1 MSPGVIKFVCNAA
14 ASGLLALC
22 RRSVAKHRHRGMERC
37 VMLDLKR
44 LSPSSCNQFSG
55 AGVRRCHNARVGLN
69 PCKYD
74 ERSQACERD
83 VTRQCHGFPVRR
95 PLPSG
100 PPPNASREPI
110 VRFTRMPYGVL
121 TTWPEHAMPSASLR
135 TTDRLII
142 TCHRAPAD
150 IPKTGGTS
158 LHTALRNA
166 QYDVPGSHRGQERC
180 FHAPGLCGEPDCVRP
195 CSYSRYGLTRCH
207 AVAKNRSVVNL
218 VMLRSPRRH
227 VASQYYECRYSLWG
241 RLTTG
246 VQCNLRTGECA
257 GPMSKSSNFSALFVR
272 DMSFYSGLH
281 AWVAHYASNLSRPVP
296 EYGCY
301 NPRNMQSRA
310 LTCQQPDI
318 FASHVQRRGDRS
330 GRENRRARRH
340 RAVRGVTLC
349 AALHRPRH
357 AAVALRMRRQKRRS
371 DRH

>member
-1 MSPGVIKFVCNAA
+1 
-14 ASGLLALC
+14 
-22 RRSVAKHRHRGMERC
+22 
-37 VMLDLKR
+37 
-44 LSPSSCNQFSG
+44 
-55 AGVRRCHNARVGLN
+55 
-69 PCKYD
+69 
-74 ERSQACERD
+74 
-83 VTRQCHGFPVRR
+83 
-95 PLPSG
+95 
-100 PPPNASREPI
+100 
-110 VRFTRMPYGVL
+110 MPYGVL

-318 FASHVQRRGDRS
+318 FASHSEAGHALPSSDEAIAQAARIDVLGVTELFAESLCVLHFTVRGMLPSHCACAGRS
-330 GRENRRARRH
+330 GAAIATDHQRPTAFLHAPTLTSGEGNELQGLPAETASLIDSITREDARLYSKAFSMVLQRIQQVE
-340 RAVRGVTLC
+340 ASTGVRILC
-349 AALHRPRH
+349 P
-357 AAVALRMRRQKRRS
+357 QN
-371 DRH
+371 